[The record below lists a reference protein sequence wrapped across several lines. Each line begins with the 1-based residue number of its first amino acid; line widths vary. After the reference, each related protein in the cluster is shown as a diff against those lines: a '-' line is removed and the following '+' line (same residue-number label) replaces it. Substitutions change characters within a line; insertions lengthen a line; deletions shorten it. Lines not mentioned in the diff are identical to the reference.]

1 MIFLFNLFKK
11 YMNNVKSNFSIK
23 DLENLSGIKA
33 HTIRIWEKR
42 YNLFQPNRTD
52 TNIRCYDLE
61 NLQKLLNVTFLY
73 NNGYKISKISQLGE
87 DKIPEAVRN
96 LVSEQSN
103 NGHVLNSFKM
113 SMMNFDQTLFVKT
126 YNELLK
132 EKSFR
137 EIFFEDFIPFLN
149 EVGLLWQT
157 DTITPSHEHFICA
170 LIKQKILVNT
180 EKLQNSTPTNASKT
194 FVLYLPDNEV
204 HELGLM
210 FLNYEILSK
219 GYQAIF
225 LGQSIPIFS
234 LKDLVPLYDNIVFVS
249 YFTVQP
255 DKENIMAYLNDF
267 HEMLLKDTTS
277 ELWILGK
284 MLQEIN
290 QKDLPKTIVAFSQID
305 QLVQNL

>member
-1 MIFLFNLFKK
+1 
-11 YMNNVKSNFSIK
+11 MNNVKNNFSIK

-52 TNIRCYDLE
+52 TNIRCYNIE

-87 DKIPEAVRN
+87 DKIPNVVRD

-113 SMMNFDQTLFVKT
+113 SMMNFDQGLFFKT

-132 EKSFR
+132 AKSFR
-137 EIFFEDFIPFLN
+137 NIFYEDFIPFLH
-149 EVGLLWQT
+149 ELGLLWQT
-157 DTITPSHEHFICA
+157 NTITPSHEHFICA
-170 LIKQKILVNT
+170 LIKQKVLVNT
-180 EKLQNSTPTNASKT
+180 EKLQFNTPTKTSKT
-194 FVLYLPDNEV
+194 FVLYLPDNEI

-219 GYQAIF
+219 GYHAIF

-234 LKDLVPLYDNIVFVS
+234 LKDLKPLYDNIVFIS

-255 DKENIMAYLNDF
+255 GKDNIMAYFKNF
-267 HEMLLKDTTS
+267 HDLLLTDNTS
-277 ELWILGK
+277 ELWVLGN
-284 MLQEIN
+284 MLREIN
-290 QKDLPKTIVAFSQID
+290 QKDLPKAIVPFSRID
-305 QLVQNL
+305 QLVQKL

>member
-1 MIFLFNLFKK
+1 
-11 YMNNVKSNFSIK
+11 MNNVKSNFSIK

-87 DKIPEAVRN
+87 DNIPKVVKNMVA
-96 LVSEQSN
+96 EQRD

-113 SMMNFDQTLFVKT
+113 SMMNFDQALFFKT
-126 YNELLK
+126 YNALLK

-137 EIFFEDFIPFLN
+137 EIFYEDFIPFLN

-180 EKLQNSTPTNASKT
+180 EKLQFSAPTNASKT
-194 FVLYLPDNEV
+194 FVLYLPDNEI

-219 GYQAIF
+219 GYQSIF

-255 DKENIMAYLNDF
+255 EKENIMAYLNEF
-267 HEMLLKDTTS
+267 HEMLLKDTAS
-277 ELWILGK
+277 ELWISGK

-290 QKDLPKTIVAFSQID
+290 KSNLPKTIVAFSQID

>member
-1 MIFLFNLFKK
+1 
-11 YMNNVKSNFSIK
+11 MNNVKSNFSIK

-87 DKIPEAVRN
+87 DNIPKVVKNMVA
-96 LVSEQSN
+96 EQRD

-113 SMMNFDQTLFVKT
+113 AMMNFDQALFFKT
-126 YNELLK
+126 YNALLK

-137 EIFFEDFIPFLN
+137 EIFYEDFIPFLN

-180 EKLQNSTPTNASKT
+180 EKLQFSTPTNASKT
-194 FVLYLPDNEV
+194 FVLYLPDNEI

-219 GYQAIF
+219 GYQSIF

-255 DKENIMAYLNDF
+255 DKESIMAYLNNF
-267 HEMLLKDTTS
+267 HDMLLKDTAS
-277 ELWILGK
+277 ELWISGK

-290 QKDLPKTIVAFSQID
+290 KSNLPKTIVAFSQID

>member
-1 MIFLFNLFKK
+1 
-11 YMNNVKSNFSIK
+11 MNNVKSNFSIK

-52 TNIRCYDLE
+52 TNIRCYDIE

-87 DKIPEAVRN
+87 DKIPGVVRN
-96 LVSEQSN
+96 LVSDQSN

-113 SMMNFDQTLFVKT
+113 AMMNFDQALFAKT
-126 YNELLK
+126 YNGLLK

-137 EIFFEDFIPFLN
+137 EIFYDDFIPFLN

-180 EKLQNSTPTNASKT
+180 EKLQFSTPTNSSKT
-194 FVLYLPDNEV
+194 FVLYLPDNEI

-219 GYQAIF
+219 GYHAIF
-225 LGQSIPIFS
+225 LGQSIPIPC
-234 LKDLVPLYDNIVFVS
+234 LKDLLPLYNNIVFVS

-255 DKENIMAYLNDF
+255 HRENIMAYLKDF
-267 HEMLLKDTTS
+267 YDLLLKDTTS
-277 ELWILGK
+277 ELWISGK
-284 MLQEIN
+284 MLQDIN
-290 QKDLPKTIVAFSQID
+290 QKDLPKSIVAFSKID
-305 QLVQNL
+305 HLVQSL

>member
-1 MIFLFNLFKK
+1 
-11 YMNNVKSNFSIK
+11 MNNVKSTFSIK

-52 TNIRCYDLE
+52 TNIRCYDIE

-87 DKIPEAVRN
+87 DKIPSVVRN
-96 LVSEQSN
+96 LVSEQSD

-113 SMMNFDQTLFVKT
+113 SMMNFDQALFFKT
-126 YNELLK
+126 YNALLK

-137 EIFFEDFIPFLN
+137 EIFYEDFIPFLN

-157 DTITPSHEHFICA
+157 DTIKPSHEHFICA

-180 EKLQNSTPTNASKT
+180 EKLQFSTPTNNSKT
-194 FVLYLPDNEV
+194 FVLYLPDNEI

-210 FLNYEILSK
+210 FLNYEVLSK

-234 LKDLVPLYDNIVFVS
+234 LKDLIRLYDNIVFIS

-255 DKENIMAYLNDF
+255 DKENIMPYLKDF
-267 HEMLLKDTTS
+267 HDLLLKNTTS
-277 ELWILGK
+277 ELWISGK

-290 QKDLPKTIVAFSQID
+290 QKDLPKNVVAFSQID

>member
-1 MIFLFNLFKK
+1 
-11 YMNNVKSNFSIK
+11 MNNVKSNFSIK

-87 DKIPEAVRN
+87 DNIPKVVKNMVA
-96 LVSEQSN
+96 EQRD

-113 SMMNFDQTLFVKT
+113 SMMNFDQALFFKT
-126 YNELLK
+126 YNALLK

-137 EIFFEDFIPFLN
+137 EIFYEDFIPFLN
-149 EVGLLWQT
+149 EMGLLWQT

-180 EKLQNSTPTNASKT
+180 EKLQFSTPTNASKT
-194 FVLYLPDNEV
+194 FVLYLPDNEI

-219 GYQAIF
+219 GYQSIF

-255 DKENIMAYLNDF
+255 EKENIMAYLNEF
-267 HEMLLKDTTS
+267 HEMLLKDTAS
-277 ELWILGK
+277 ELWISGK

-290 QKDLPKTIVAFSQID
+290 KSNLPKTIVAFSQID

>member
-1 MIFLFNLFKK
+1 
-11 YMNNVKSNFSIK
+11 MNNVKSNFSIK

-87 DKIPEAVRN
+87 DNIPKVVKNMVA
-96 LVSEQSN
+96 EQRD

-113 SMMNFDQTLFVKT
+113 SMMNFDQALFFKT
-126 YNELLK
+126 YNALLK

-137 EIFFEDFIPFLN
+137 EIFYEDFIPFLN

-180 EKLQNSTPTNASKT
+180 EKLQFSTPTNASKT
-194 FVLYLPDNEV
+194 FVLYLPDNEI

-219 GYQAIF
+219 GYQSIF

-255 DKENIMAYLNDF
+255 DKENIMAYLNNF
-267 HEMLLKDTTS
+267 HDMLLKDTAS
-277 ELWILGK
+277 ELWISGK

-290 QKDLPKTIVAFSQID
+290 KSNLPKTIVAFSQID

>member
-1 MIFLFNLFKK
+1 
-11 YMNNVKSNFSIK
+11 MNNVKSNFSIK

-87 DKIPEAVRN
+87 DNIPKVVKNMVA
-96 LVSEQSN
+96 EQRD

-113 SMMNFDQTLFVKT
+113 SMMNFDQALFFKT
-126 YNELLK
+126 YNALLK

-137 EIFFEDFIPFLN
+137 EIFYEDFIPFLN
-149 EVGLLWQT
+149 EMGLLWQT

-180 EKLQNSTPTNASKT
+180 EKLQFSTPTNASKT
-194 FVLYLPDNEV
+194 FVLYLPDNEI

-219 GYQAIF
+219 GYQSIF

-255 DKENIMAYLNDF
+255 DKENIMAYLNEF
-267 HEMLLKDTTS
+267 HEMLLKDTAS
-277 ELWILGK
+277 ELWISGK

-290 QKDLPKTIVAFSQID
+290 KSNLPKTIVAFSQID

>member
-1 MIFLFNLFKK
+1 
-11 YMNNVKSNFSIK
+11 MNNVKSTFSIK

-52 TNIRCYDLE
+52 TNIRCYDIE

-87 DKIPEAVRN
+87 DKIPSVVRN
-96 LVSEQSN
+96 LVSEQSD

-113 SMMNFDQTLFVKT
+113 SMMNFDQALFFKT
-126 YNELLK
+126 YNALLK

-137 EIFFEDFIPFLN
+137 EIFYEDFIPFLN

-157 DTITPSHEHFICA
+157 DTIKPSHEHFICA

-180 EKLQNSTPTNASKT
+180 EKLQFSTPTNNSKT
-194 FVLYLPDNEV
+194 FVLYLPDNEI

-210 FLNYEILSK
+210 FINYEILSK

-234 LKDLVPLYDNIVFVS
+234 LKDLIRLYDNIVFVS

-255 DKENIMAYLNDF
+255 DKENIMPYLKDF
-267 HEMLLKDTTS
+267 HDLLLKNTTS
-277 ELWILGK
+277 ELWISGK

-290 QKDLPKTIVAFSQID
+290 QKKLPKNVVAFSQID

>member
-1 MIFLFNLFKK
+1 
-11 YMNNVKSNFSIK
+11 MNNVKSNFSIK

-87 DKIPEAVRN
+87 DNIPKVVKNMVA
-96 LVSEQSN
+96 EQRD

-113 SMMNFDQTLFVKT
+113 SMMNFDQALFFKT
-126 YNELLK
+126 YNALLK

-137 EIFFEDFIPFLN
+137 EIFYEDFIPFLN

-180 EKLQNSTPTNASKT
+180 EKLQFSTPTNASKT
-194 FVLYLPDNEV
+194 FVLYLPDNEI

-219 GYQAIF
+219 GYQSIF

-255 DKENIMAYLNDF
+255 DKENIMAYLNEF
-267 HEMLLKDTTS
+267 HEMLLKDTAS
-277 ELWILGK
+277 ELWISGK

-290 QKDLPKTIVAFSQID
+290 KSNLPKTIVAFSQID

>member
-1 MIFLFNLFKK
+1 
-11 YMNNVKSNFSIK
+11 MNNVKSNFSIK

>member
-1 MIFLFNLFKK
+1 
-11 YMNNVKSNFSIK
+11 MNNVKSTFSIK

-52 TNIRCYDLE
+52 TNIRCYDIE

-87 DKIPEAVRN
+87 DKIPSVVRN
-96 LVSEQSN
+96 LVSEQSD

-113 SMMNFDQTLFVKT
+113 SMMNFDQALFFKT
-126 YNELLK
+126 YNALLK

-137 EIFFEDFIPFLN
+137 EIFYEDFIPFLN

-157 DTITPSHEHFICA
+157 DTIKPSHEHFICA

-180 EKLQNSTPTNASKT
+180 EKLQFSTPTNNSKT
-194 FVLYLPDNEV
+194 FVLYLPDNEI

-210 FLNYEILSK
+210 FINYEILSK

-234 LKDLVPLYDNIVFVS
+234 LKDLIRLYDNIVFVS

-255 DKENIMAYLNDF
+255 DKENIMPYLKDF
-267 HEMLLKDTTS
+267 HDLLLKNTTS
-277 ELWILGK
+277 ELWISGK

-290 QKDLPKTIVAFSQID
+290 QKNLPKNVVAFSQID

>member
-1 MIFLFNLFKK
+1 
-11 YMNNVKSNFSIK
+11 MNNVKSNFSIK

-87 DKIPEAVRN
+87 DNIPKVVKNMVA
-96 LVSEQSN
+96 EQRD

-113 SMMNFDQTLFVKT
+113 SMMNFDQALFFKT
-126 YNELLK
+126 YNALLK

-137 EIFFEDFIPFLN
+137 EIFYEDFIPFLN

-157 DTITPSHEHFICA
+157 DTITPSHEHFICS

-180 EKLQNSTPTNASKT
+180 EKLQFSTPTNASKT
-194 FVLYLPDNEV
+194 FVLYLPDNEI

-219 GYQAIF
+219 GYQSIF

-255 DKENIMAYLNDF
+255 DKENIIAYLNEF
-267 HEMLLKDTTS
+267 HEMLLKDTAS
-277 ELWILGK
+277 ELWISGK

-290 QKDLPKTIVAFSQID
+290 KSNLPKTIVAFSQID

>member
-1 MIFLFNLFKK
+1 
-11 YMNNVKSNFSIK
+11 MNNVKSNFSIK

-52 TNIRCYDLE
+52 TNIRCYDIE

-87 DKIPEAVRN
+87 DKIPGVVRN
-96 LVSEQSN
+96 LISGQSN

-113 SMMNFDQTLFVKT
+113 SMMNFDQALFFKT
-126 YNELLK
+126 YNALLK

-137 EIFFEDFIPFLN
+137 DIFYEDFIPFLN

-180 EKLQNSTPTNASKT
+180 EKLQFNIPTNTSKT
-194 FVLYLPDNEV
+194 FVLYLPDNEI

-234 LKDLVPLYDNIVFVS
+234 LKDLLPLYDNIVFVS
-249 YFTVQP
+249 YFTVRP
-255 DKENIMAYLNDF
+255 EKENIMTYLHDF
-267 HEMLLKDTTS
+267 HEMLLKNS
-277 ELWILGK
+277 ASKLWITGK
-284 MLQEIN
+284 MIQEIN
-290 QKDLPKTIVAFSQID
+290 KRDLPKTIVPFAHID
-305 QLVQNL
+305 EMVQEL

>member
-1 MIFLFNLFKK
+1 
-11 YMNNVKSNFSIK
+11 MNNVKSNFSIK

-87 DKIPEAVRN
+87 DNIPKVVKNMVA
-96 LVSEQSN
+96 EQRD

-113 SMMNFDQTLFVKT
+113 SMMNFDQALFFKT
-126 YNELLK
+126 YNALLK

-137 EIFFEDFIPFLN
+137 EIFYEDFIPFLN
-149 EVGLLWQT
+149 EMGLLWQT

-180 EKLQNSTPTNASKT
+180 EKLHFSTPTNASKT
-194 FVLYLPDNEV
+194 FVLYLPDNEI

-219 GYQAIF
+219 GYQSIF

-255 DKENIMAYLNDF
+255 DKENIMAYLNNF
-267 HEMLLKDTTS
+267 HEMLLKDTAS
-277 ELWILGK
+277 ELWISGK

-290 QKDLPKTIVAFSQID
+290 KSNLPKTIVAFSQID

>member
-1 MIFLFNLFKK
+1 
-11 YMNNVKSNFSIK
+11 MNNVKSKFSIK

-87 DKIPEAVRN
+87 DNIPKVVKNMVA
-96 LVSEQSN
+96 EQRD

-113 SMMNFDQTLFVKT
+113 SMINFDQALFFKT
-126 YNELLK
+126 YNALLK

-137 EIFFEDFIPFLN
+137 EIFYEDFIPFLN

-180 EKLQNSTPTNASKT
+180 EKLQFSTPTNASKT
-194 FVLYLPDNEV
+194 FVLYLPDNEI

-219 GYQAIF
+219 GYQSIF

-255 DKENIMAYLNDF
+255 DKENIMAYLNEF
-267 HEMLLKDTTS
+267 HEMLLKDTAS
-277 ELWILGK
+277 ELWISGK

-290 QKDLPKTIVAFSQID
+290 KSNLPKTIVAFSQID

>member
-1 MIFLFNLFKK
+1 
-11 YMNNVKSNFSIK
+11 MNNVKSNFSIK

-87 DKIPEAVRN
+87 DNIPKVVKNMVA
-96 LVSEQSN
+96 EQRD

-113 SMMNFDQTLFVKT
+113 AMMNFDQALFFKT
-126 YNELLK
+126 YNALLK

-137 EIFFEDFIPFLN
+137 EIFYEDFIPFLN

-180 EKLQNSTPTNASKT
+180 EKLQLCTPTNASKT
-194 FVLYLPDNEV
+194 FVLYLPDNEI

-219 GYQAIF
+219 GYQSIF

-255 DKENIMAYLNDF
+255 DKDNIMAYLKDF
-267 HEMLLKDTTS
+267 HDTLLKDHTS

-284 MLQEIN
+284 MLHEIH
-290 QKDLPKTIVAFSQID
+290 QKELPKTIVPFSQID
-305 QLVQNL
+305 HLVQKL

>member
-1 MIFLFNLFKK
+1 
-11 YMNNVKSNFSIK
+11 MNNVKSNFSIK

-73 NNGYKISKISQLGE
+73 NNGYKISKISQLGK

-132 EKSFR
+132 K
-137 EIFFEDFIPFLN
+137 
-149 EVGLLWQT
+149 
-157 DTITPSHEHFICA
+157 
-170 LIKQKILVNT
+170 
-180 EKLQNSTPTNASKT
+180 
-194 FVLYLPDNEV
+194 
-204 HELGLM
+204 
-210 FLNYEILSK
+210 
-219 GYQAIF
+219 
-225 LGQSIPIFS
+225 
-234 LKDLVPLYDNIVFVS
+234 
-249 YFTVQP
+249 
-255 DKENIMAYLNDF
+255 
-267 HEMLLKDTTS
+267 
-277 ELWILGK
+277 
-284 MLQEIN
+284 
-290 QKDLPKTIVAFSQID
+290 
-305 QLVQNL
+305 NL

>member
-1 MIFLFNLFKK
+1 
-11 YMNNVKSNFSIK
+11 MNNVKSNFSIK

-87 DKIPEAVRN
+87 DNIPKVVKNMVA
-96 LVSEQSN
+96 EQRD

-113 SMMNFDQTLFVKT
+113 AMMNFDQALFFKT
-126 YNELLK
+126 YNALLK

-137 EIFFEDFIPFLN
+137 EIFYEDFIPFLN

-180 EKLQNSTPTNASKT
+180 EKLQFSTPTNASKT
-194 FVLYLPDNEV
+194 FVLYLPDNEI

-219 GYQAIF
+219 GYQSIF

-255 DKENIMAYLNDF
+255 EKENIMAYLNEF
-267 HEMLLKDTTS
+267 HEMLLKDTAS
-277 ELWILGK
+277 ELWISGK

-290 QKDLPKTIVAFSQID
+290 KSNLPKTIVAFSQID

>member
-1 MIFLFNLFKK
+1 
-11 YMNNVKSNFSIK
+11 MNNVKSNFSIK

-87 DKIPEAVRN
+87 DNIPKVVKNMVA
-96 LVSEQSN
+96 EQRD

-113 SMMNFDQTLFVKT
+113 SMMNFDQALFFKT
-126 YNELLK
+126 YNALLK

-137 EIFFEDFIPFLN
+137 EIFYEDFIPFLN

-180 EKLQNSTPTNASKT
+180 EKLQFSTPTNASKT
-194 FVLYLPDNEV
+194 FVLYLPDNEI

-219 GYQAIF
+219 GYQSIF

-255 DKENIMAYLNDF
+255 DKENIMAYLNNF
-267 HEMLLKDTTS
+267 HEMLLKDTAS
-277 ELWILGK
+277 ELWISGK

-290 QKDLPKTIVAFSQID
+290 KSNLPKTIVAFSQID

>member
-1 MIFLFNLFKK
+1 
-11 YMNNVKSNFSIK
+11 MNNVKSNFSIK

-52 TNIRCYDLE
+52 TNIRCYDIE

-87 DKIPEAVRN
+87 DKIPGVVRN
-96 LVSEQSN
+96 LVSDQSN

-113 SMMNFDQTLFVKT
+113 AMMNFDQALFSKT
-126 YNELLK
+126 YNGLLK

-137 EIFFEDFIPFLN
+137 EIFYDDFIPFLN

-180 EKLQNSTPTNASKT
+180 EKLQFSTPTNSSKT
-194 FVLYLPDNEV
+194 FVLYLPDNEI

-219 GYQAIF
+219 GYHAIF
-225 LGQSIPIFS
+225 LGQSIPIPC
-234 LKDLVPLYDNIVFVS
+234 LKDLLPLYNNIVFVS

-255 DKENIMAYLNDF
+255 HRENIMAYLKDF
-267 HEMLLKDTTS
+267 YDLLLKDTTS
-277 ELWILGK
+277 ELWISGK
-284 MLQEIN
+284 MLQDIN
-290 QKDLPKTIVAFSQID
+290 QKDLPKSIVAFSKID
-305 QLVQNL
+305 HLVQSL

>member
-1 MIFLFNLFKK
+1 
-11 YMNNVKSNFSIK
+11 MNNVKSTFSIK

-52 TNIRCYDLE
+52 TNIRCYDIE

-87 DKIPEAVRN
+87 DKIPSVVRN
-96 LVSEQSN
+96 LVSEQSD

-113 SMMNFDQTLFVKT
+113 SMMNFDQALFFKT
-126 YNELLK
+126 YNALLK

-137 EIFFEDFIPFLN
+137 EIFYEDFIPFLN

-157 DTITPSHEHFICA
+157 DTIKPSHEHFICA

-180 EKLQNSTPTNASKT
+180 EKLQFSTPTNNSKT
-194 FVLYLPDNEV
+194 FVLYLPDNEI

-234 LKDLVPLYDNIVFVS
+234 LKDLIRLYDNIVFVS

-255 DKENIMAYLNDF
+255 DKENIMPYLKDF
-267 HEMLLKDTTS
+267 HDLLLKNTTS
-277 ELWILGK
+277 ELWISGK

-290 QKDLPKTIVAFSQID
+290 QKDLPKNVVAFSQID

>member
-1 MIFLFNLFKK
+1 
-11 YMNNVKSNFSIK
+11 MNNVKSTFSIK

-52 TNIRCYDLE
+52 TNIRCYDIE

-87 DKIPEAVRN
+87 DKIPSVVRN
-96 LVSEQSN
+96 LVSEQSD

-113 SMMNFDQTLFVKT
+113 SMMNFDQALFFKT
-126 YNELLK
+126 YNALLK

-137 EIFFEDFIPFLN
+137 EIFYEDFIPFLN

-157 DTITPSHEHFICA
+157 DTIKPSHEHFICA

-180 EKLQNSTPTNASKT
+180 EKLQFSTPTNNSKT
-194 FVLYLPDNEV
+194 FVLYLPDNEI

-234 LKDLVPLYDNIVFVS
+234 LKDLIRLYDNIVFVS

-255 DKENIMAYLNDF
+255 DKENIMPYLKDF
-267 HEMLLKDTTS
+267 HDLLLKNTTS
-277 ELWILGK
+277 ELWISGK

-290 QKDLPKTIVAFSQID
+290 QKKLPKNVVAFSQID

>member
-1 MIFLFNLFKK
+1 
-11 YMNNVKSNFSIK
+11 MNNVKSKFSIK

-87 DKIPEAVRN
+87 DNIPKVVKNMVA
-96 LVSEQSN
+96 EQRD

-113 SMMNFDQTLFVKT
+113 SMMNFDQALFFKT
-126 YNELLK
+126 YNALLK

-137 EIFFEDFIPFLN
+137 EIFYEDFIPFLN

-180 EKLQNSTPTNASKT
+180 EKLQFSTPTNASKT
-194 FVLYLPDNEV
+194 FVLYLPDNEI

-219 GYQAIF
+219 GYQSIF

-255 DKENIMAYLNDF
+255 DKENIMAYLNNF
-267 HEMLLKDTTS
+267 HDMLLKDTAS
-277 ELWILGK
+277 ELWISGK

-290 QKDLPKTIVAFSQID
+290 KSNLPKTIVAFSQID

>member
-1 MIFLFNLFKK
+1 MFNLFIEK
-11 YMNNVKSNFSIK
+11 MNNVKSNFSIK

-42 YNLFQPNRTD
+42 YNLFQPKRTD

-73 NNGYKISKISQLGE
+73 NNGFKISKISQLGE
-87 DKIPEAVRN
+87 DKIPTVVRD
-96 LVSEQSN
+96 LVAEQSC

-113 SMMNFDQTLFVKT
+113 SMMNFDQALFFKT
-126 YNELLK
+126 YNDLLK

-137 EIFFEDFIPFLN
+137 EIFYEDFIPLLH
-149 EVGLLWQT
+149 ELGLLWQT

-180 EKLQNSTPTNASKT
+180 ERLQFNPPTKTSKT
-194 FVLYLPDNEV
+194 FVLYLPDNEI

-210 FLNYEILSK
+210 FLNYEILLK
-219 GYQAIF
+219 GYHVIF
-225 LGQSIPIFS
+225 LGQSIPLYS
-234 LKDLVPLYDNIVFVS
+234 LKDLKPLYDNIVFVS

-255 DKENIMAYLNDF
+255 DKDNINAYLKDF
-267 HEMLLKDTTS
+267 HDLLLADNTS
-277 ELWILGK
+277 ELWVLGK

-290 QKDLPKTIVAFSQID
+290 QGDLPKTIVPFSKIEE
-305 QLVQNL
+305 LVNKL

>member
-1 MIFLFNLFKK
+1 
-11 YMNNVKSNFSIK
+11 MNNVKSTFSIK

-52 TNIRCYDLE
+52 TNIRCYDIE

-87 DKIPEAVRN
+87 DKIPSVVRN
-96 LVSEQSN
+96 LVSEQSD

-113 SMMNFDQTLFVKT
+113 SMMNFDQALFFKT
-126 YNELLK
+126 YNALLK

-137 EIFFEDFIPFLN
+137 EIFYEDFIPFLN

-157 DTITPSHEHFICA
+157 DTIKPSHEHFICA

-180 EKLQNSTPTNASKT
+180 EKLQFSTPTNNSKT
-194 FVLYLPDNEV
+194 FVLYLPDNEI

-234 LKDLVPLYDNIVFVS
+234 LKDLIRLYDNIVFIS

-255 DKENIMAYLNDF
+255 DKENIMPYLKDF
-267 HEMLLKDTTS
+267 HDLLLKNTTS
-277 ELWILGK
+277 ELWISGK

-290 QKDLPKTIVAFSQID
+290 QKDLPKNVVAFSQID

>member
-1 MIFLFNLFKK
+1 
-11 YMNNVKSNFSIK
+11 MNNVKSKFSIK

-87 DKIPEAVRN
+87 DNIPKVVKNMVA
-96 LVSEQSN
+96 EQRD

-113 SMMNFDQTLFVKT
+113 SMINFDQALFFKT
-126 YNELLK
+126 YNALLK

-137 EIFFEDFIPFLN
+137 EIFYEDFIPFLN

-180 EKLQNSTPTNASKT
+180 EKLQFSTPTNASKT
-194 FVLYLPDNEV
+194 FVLYLPDNEI

-219 GYQAIF
+219 GYQSIF

-255 DKENIMAYLNDF
+255 DKENIMAYLNNF
-267 HEMLLKDTTS
+267 HDMLLKDTAS
-277 ELWILGK
+277 ELWISGK

-290 QKDLPKTIVAFSQID
+290 KSNLPKTIVAFSQID

>member
-1 MIFLFNLFKK
+1 
-11 YMNNVKSNFSIK
+11 MNNVKSIFSIK

-87 DKIPEAVRN
+87 DNIPKVVKNMVA
-96 LVSEQSN
+96 EQRD

-113 SMMNFDQTLFVKT
+113 AMMNFDQALFFKT
-126 YNELLK
+126 YNALLK

-137 EIFFEDFIPFLN
+137 EIFYEDFIPFLN

-180 EKLQNSTPTNASKT
+180 EKLQFSTPTNASKT
-194 FVLYLPDNEV
+194 FVLYLPDNEI

-219 GYQAIF
+219 GYQSIF

-255 DKENIMAYLNDF
+255 DKENIMAYLNNF
-267 HEMLLKDTTS
+267 HDMLLKDTAS
-277 ELWILGK
+277 ELWISGK

-290 QKDLPKTIVAFSQID
+290 KSNLPKTIVAFSQID

>member
-1 MIFLFNLFKK
+1 
-11 YMNNVKSNFSIK
+11 MNNVKSKFSIK

-87 DKIPEAVRN
+87 DNIPKVVKNMVA
-96 LVSEQSN
+96 EQRD

-113 SMMNFDQTLFVKT
+113 SMMNFDQALFFKT
-126 YNELLK
+126 YNALLK

-137 EIFFEDFIPFLN
+137 EIFYEDFILFLN

-180 EKLQNSTPTNASKT
+180 EKLQLCTPTNASKT
-194 FVLYLPDNEV
+194 FVLYLPDNEI

-219 GYQAIF
+219 GYQSIF
-225 LGQSIPIFS
+225 LGQSIPTFS

-255 DKENIMAYLNDF
+255 EKENIMAYLNEF
-267 HEMLLKDTTS
+267 HEMLLKDTAS
-277 ELWILGK
+277 ELWISGK

-290 QKDLPKTIVAFSQID
+290 KSNLPKTIVAFSQID

>member
-1 MIFLFNLFKK
+1 
-11 YMNNVKSNFSIK
+11 MNNVKSNFSIK

-52 TNIRCYDLE
+52 TNIRCYNIE

-73 NNGYKISKISQLGE
+73 NNGYKISKISQLGG
-87 DKIPEAVRN
+87 DKIPKVVRD

-113 SMMNFDQTLFVKT
+113 SMMNFDQALFFKT

-137 EIFFEDFIPFLN
+137 NIFYEDFIPFLH
-149 EVGLLWQT
+149 ELGLLWQT

-180 EKLQNSTPTNASKT
+180 EKLQINTHTKTCKT
-194 FVLYLPDNEV
+194 FVLYLPDNEI

-210 FLNYEILSK
+210 FLNHEILSK

-225 LGQSIPIFS
+225 LGQSIPIYS
-234 LKDLVPLYDNIVFVS
+234 LKDLKPLYDNIVFVS

-255 DKENIMAYLNDF
+255 GKDNIMSYLKDF
-267 HEMLLKDTTS
+267 HDLLLADNTS
-277 ELWILGK
+277 ELWLLGK
-284 MLQEIN
+284 MLKEIN
-290 QKDLPKTIVAFSQID
+290 QEDLPKSIVPFSKID
-305 QLVQNL
+305 ELVKKL

>member
-1 MIFLFNLFKK
+1 
-11 YMNNVKSNFSIK
+11 MNIVKSNFSIK

-52 TNIRCYDLE
+52 TNIRCYNIE

-73 NNGYKISKISQLGE
+73 NNGYKISKITQLGE
-87 DKIPEAVRN
+87 EKIPLVVRD
-96 LVSEQSN
+96 LVAEQN
-103 NGHVLNSFKM
+103 HNGHVLNAFKM
-113 SMMNFDQTLFVKT
+113 SMMNFDQPLFFKT
-126 YNELLK
+126 YNDLLNK
-132 EKSFR
+132 KSFR
-137 EIFFEDFIPFLN
+137 KIFYEDFIPFLN

-180 EKLQNSTPTNASKT
+180 EKLQFSAPRKASKT
-194 FVLYLPDNEV
+194 FVLYLPDNEI

-210 FLNYEILSK
+210 FLNYEILLK

-225 LGQSIPIFS
+225 LGQSIPIVS
-234 LKDLVPLYDNIVFVS
+234 LKDLMPLYDNIVFVS
-249 YFTVQP
+249 YFTVKP
-255 DKENIMAYLNDF
+255 DKENIVGYLKDF
-267 HEMLLKDTTS
+267 HDLLLKDSNS

-284 MLQEIN
+284 MLQEI
-290 QKDLPKTIVAFSQID
+290 KEKELPKTIIPFSKID
-305 QLVQNL
+305 ELVQRL

>member
-1 MIFLFNLFKK
+1 
-11 YMNNVKSNFSIK
+11 MNNVKSKFSIK

-87 DKIPEAVRN
+87 DNIPKVVKNMVA
-96 LVSEQSN
+96 EQRD

-113 SMMNFDQTLFVKT
+113 SMINFDQALFFKT
-126 YNELLK
+126 YNALLK

-137 EIFFEDFIPFLN
+137 EIFYEDFILFLN

-180 EKLQNSTPTNASKT
+180 EKLQFSTPTNASKT
-194 FVLYLPDNEV
+194 FVLYLPDNEI

-219 GYQAIF
+219 GYQSIF
-225 LGQSIPIFS
+225 LGQSIPTFS

-255 DKENIMAYLNDF
+255 EKENIMAYLNEF
-267 HEMLLKDTTS
+267 HEMLLKDTAS
-277 ELWILGK
+277 ELWISGK

-290 QKDLPKTIVAFSQID
+290 KSNLPKTIVAFSQID

>member
-1 MIFLFNLFKK
+1 
-11 YMNNVKSNFSIK
+11 MNNVKSNFSIK

-87 DKIPEAVRN
+87 DNIPKVVKNMVA
-96 LVSEQSN
+96 EQRD

-113 SMMNFDQTLFVKT
+113 SMMNFDQALFFKT
-126 YNELLK
+126 YNALLK

-137 EIFFEDFIPFLN
+137 EIFYEDFIPFLN
-149 EVGLLWQT
+149 EMGLLWQT

-180 EKLQNSTPTNASKT
+180 EKLQFSTPTNASKT
-194 FVLYLPDNEV
+194 FVLYLPDNEI

-219 GYQAIF
+219 GYQSIF

-255 DKENIMAYLNDF
+255 DKENIMAYLNNF
-267 HEMLLKDTTS
+267 HEMLLKDTAS
-277 ELWILGK
+277 ELWISGK

-290 QKDLPKTIVAFSQID
+290 KSNLPKTIVAFSQID